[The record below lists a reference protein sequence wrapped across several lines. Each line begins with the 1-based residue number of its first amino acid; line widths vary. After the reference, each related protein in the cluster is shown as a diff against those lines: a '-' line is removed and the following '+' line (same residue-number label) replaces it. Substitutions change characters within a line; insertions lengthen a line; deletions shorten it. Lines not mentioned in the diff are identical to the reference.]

1 MSQNLQLQKTVN
13 IHARRIRHRRRL
25 LTTDP
30 RFASRHPGFDN
41 FLNREATR
49 ANVTPLRLI
58 GETIQAAGSGYFVG
72 DQFSIAGGTFSLA
85 AIGMVSA
92 VGGSG
97 DVTDAKL
104 VNRGVYTVVTPPASA
119 TTVIRRKNGAPTAGT
134 GFTITDSLTG
144 SVSGVTAAELLA
156 GLRSRLDVGDTIPT
170 LKAARNYRSNQ
181 NSEDTYQDIGV
192 PTS

>member
-13 IHARRIRHRRRL
+13 PHARRIRHRRRL

-30 RFASRHPGFDN
+30 RFRSRHPGFDN
-41 FLNREATR
+41 FLTREATR

-72 DQFSIAGGTFSLA
+72 DQFSIAGGTFTRA

-97 DVTDAKL
+97 DVTGAKL
-104 VNRGVYTVVTPPASA
+104 VDRGIYTVVTPPASA
-119 TTVIRRKNGAPTAGT
+119 TTVIRQKNGAPTPGT
-134 GFTITDSLTG
+134 GLTITDSLTG
-144 SVSGVTAAELLA
+144 AVSGVTAVELLA
-156 GLRSRLDVGDTIPT
+156 ALRSRLNLAATIPT
-170 LKAARNYRSNQ
+170 LKASRNYRSSQ